1 LKREPSLLLDSK
13 SAGRIGYKTQSKF
26 VRRNHPS
33 GDDARFRKG
42 LPTLEDILRVLKER
56 AGENTFTKLVGLGVI
71 REEIGSLLQM
81 IGVSSDDPIQW
92 PREKRREAEQ
102 LSRNCIELA
111 ATIEL
116 ARQKWPFGSRMMYS
130 DYEEWNELPRV
141 LRSYA
146 QAWKKQLKYWYR
158 SARSPRN
165 ENIVGLLEYV
175 KSKTG
180 DYHYEDVATL
190 LNATDATYG
199 WEWSDGIDHWD
210 AKNLKQIISRKKKK
224 LKK

>member
-1 LKREPSLLLDSK
+1 MNLKPSLPLDSK

-26 VRRNHPS
+26 VTRAHPF

-42 LPTLEDILRVLKER
+42 LPTLEDVLRVLKER
-56 AGENTFTKLVGLGVI
+56 AGENAFTKLVGLGVNQ
-71 REEIGSLLQM
+71 EEIGSLLRM

-92 PREKRREAEQ
+92 PRKKRREAEQ
-102 LSRNCIELA
+102 LSRKCAELA
-111 ATIEL
+111 TDMEL
-116 ARQKWPFGSRMMYS
+116 ASQKWPFGSRMMYS
-130 DYEEWNELPRV
+130 DYMEWSELPRV

-146 QAWKKQLKYWYR
+146 EAWEKQRKHWYR

-165 ENIVGLLEYV
+165 ENIVRLLEYV
-175 KSKTG
+175 KSKTE

-190 LNATDATYG
+190 LNATDAAYG

-210 AKNLKQIISRKKKK
+210 AKNLKQIISREKKK

>member
-1 LKREPSLLLDSK
+1 MVRSDPASRIDRVARCPLKRKPSLLLDSK

-26 VRRNHPS
+26 VRCNHPF

-42 LPTLEDILRVLKER
+42 PPTLEDILRVLKER

-81 IGVSSDDPIQW
+81 IGVSSDDTIQW

-102 LSRNCIELA
+102 LSRSCLELA

-146 QAWKKQLKYWYR
+146 EAWKKNSR
-158 SARSPRN
+158 
-165 ENIVGLLEYV
+165 VGIGQRV
-175 KSKTG
+175 VRAMK
-180 DYHYEDVATL
+180 
-190 LNATDATYG
+190 
-199 WEWSDGIDHWD
+199 
-210 AKNLKQIISRKKKK
+210 ISCAS
-224 LKK
+224 LST